1 MIWLLKPG
9 NSAYQPADIEHAGLA
24 AAVEQSADA
33 VVITDRRGQIQYVN
47 PAFAEMTGYSPEE
60 AIGQNPRILKSGLQ
74 SAEFYREIW
83 ETVAA
88 GRVWNGR
95 VINRRKNGSLYTE
108 EMRITPVRDA
118 HGEIVSYIAIKH
130 DITERRAAEEAQR
143 LLAAIVEGSGDAIV
157 ASTLEGRI
165 RTWNRGAEAL
175 YGHSAAEAIGKPFSI
190 LVPPERQHRLA
201 QLKERILQGHCI
213 SQYEGQGLHK
223 DGHRFHVSLTAAP
236 IRNCD
241 GEVAAI
247 SVILRDITE
256 RRQAE
261 EWRDL
266 LASIVESS
274 ADAIVSGTLDGT
286 IVTWNRS
293 AEALFGYDAGEIVG
307 KDYDLLVP
315 VDRRDEVN
323 RALEAVRSGVVSRY
337 DTVRLG
343 RGGRRVDVAVT
354 ISPIRNAQGVTTG
367 VSVTARGIGER
378 VRAAQMLHESEKR
391 FREVFENAPFGMSAS
406 GPDGCFM
413 QVNAAFC
420 RMLGYSEQELLGT
433 AWPRLIHPDDL
444 EPSMRAA
451 ERLLKEGGH
460 IEMEKR
466 YLHRSGK
473 VVWGRMRMSMVQD
486 AAGKPQYFVVHVED
500 ITERKRA
507 EEALSESEDRFRVM
521 ADSCPTMMWVTG
533 ANGGTQFMNRTYR
546 EFFGAACEQGGASQW
561 KSLIHADDAAGYI
574 GGFERAVR
582 EHAPFRAEVR
592 VRRAD
597 GQWRWLGSYATPR
610 LSQSGEYLGHVGLSS
625 DITARRLAD
634 ETLRESEERFR
645 IMADGCPAAIYVTK
659 ADGGH
664 QFVNRA
670 GRRFCGEK
678 YEEVSKGN
686 WECLMHPDDSA
697 QFQAHAGRAVR
708 ERGPFR
714 AEARL
719 RRADGQWRWVTFY
732 AEPRFSPAGEFE
744 GHVGL
749 STDITE
755 PKRAELALEFQNT
768 LVRAI
773 LDVSLDG
780 ILVMNDENLAVAH
793 NKKFLDVWRIP
804 LPPLP
809 DPGHDGAA
817 GGGHPQIWAAAADR
831 VQDPAAFLRQID
843 ELNDDPDAND
853 HCEIRLKDGRTLEM
867 YSAGVGKEMGRR
879 LGRVWFFRHHRAPG
893 IGAGTP
899 FERREIPATG
909 GEHPP
914 GVLDDESKWRR
925 AVCQSRV

>member
-1 MIWLLKPG
+1 MLKPG

-261 EWRDL
+261 EWRAL

-406 GPDGCFM
+406 GPDGCF
-413 QVNAAFC
+413 
-420 RMLGYSEQELLGT
+420 
-433 AWPRLIHPDDL
+433 
-444 EPSMRAA
+444 
-451 ERLLKEGGH
+451 
-460 IEMEKR
+460 
-466 YLHRSGK
+466 
-473 VVWGRMRMSMVQD
+473 
-486 AAGKPQYFVVHVED
+486 
-500 ITERKRA
+500 
-507 EEALSESEDRFRVM
+507 
-521 ADSCPTMMWVTG
+521 
-533 ANGGTQFMNRTYR
+533 
-546 EFFGAACEQGGASQW
+546 
-561 KSLIHADDAAGYI
+561 
-574 GGFERAVR
+574 
-582 EHAPFRAEVR
+582 
-592 VRRAD
+592 
-597 GQWRWLGSYATPR
+597 
-610 LSQSGEYLGHVGLSS
+610 
-625 DITARRLAD
+625 
-634 ETLRESEERFR
+634 
-645 IMADGCPAAIYVTK
+645 
-659 ADGGH
+659 
-664 QFVNRA
+664 
-670 GRRFCGEK
+670 
-678 YEEVSKGN
+678 
-686 WECLMHPDDSA
+686 
-697 QFQAHAGRAVR
+697 HAGECGVLPHAGV
-708 ERGPFR
+708 FR
-714 AEARL
+714 TRTAGHRL
-719 RRADGQWRWVTFY
+719 
-732 AEPRFSPAGEFE
+732 
-744 GHVGL
+744 
-749 STDITE
+749 
-755 PKRAELALEFQNT
+755 
-768 LVRAI
+768 
-773 LDVSLDG
+773 
-780 ILVMNDENLAVAH
+780 
-793 NKKFLDVWRIP
+793 
-804 LPPLP
+804 
-809 DPGHDGAA
+809 
-817 GGGHPQIWAAAADR
+817 AAADPPR
-831 VQDPAAFLRQID
+831 RSGAFHARRGAFV
-843 ELNDDPDAND
+843 EG
-853 HCEIRLKDGRTLEM
+853 GRAHRNGETLPSPQRE
-867 YSAGVGKEMGRR
+867 
-879 LGRVWFFRHHRAPG
+879 GRVGAHADVH
-893 IGAGTP
+893 GAGC
-899 FERREIPATG
+899 RRQTAILRGSRGRYHGTQAG
-909 GEHPP
+909 GR
-914 GVLDDESKWRR
+914 G
-925 AVCQSRV
+925 AV